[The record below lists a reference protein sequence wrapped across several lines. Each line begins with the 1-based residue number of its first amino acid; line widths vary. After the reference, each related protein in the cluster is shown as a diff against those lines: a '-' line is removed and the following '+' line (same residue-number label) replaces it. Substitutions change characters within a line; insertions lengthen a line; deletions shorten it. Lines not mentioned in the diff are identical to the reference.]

1 MSLTTQLQTMLAMIG
16 MGSWIGVALDTY
28 GRFLQRSK
36 RARLIVFV
44 NDILF
49 WLLQSL
55 IIFYVL
61 LLINQG
67 ELRFY
72 IFLAILCGY
81 AAYQS
86 LFRNMYLKLLEA
98 MIHLCI
104 ALYRFCVRTCYY
116 VIVQP
121 IRWLFHLL
129 LLTLLFIWK
138 MAVFIFK
145 ALYRCIF
152 LLLTPIRLLGK
163 WLWMMV
169 PSTWRKPFAKIF
181 HLLTGVIQKGKNIMI
196 RWSLKLRK

>member
-16 MGSWIGVALDTY
+16 MGSWVGAALDTY

-61 LLINQG
+61 LLINEG

-86 LFRNMYLKLLEA
+86 LFRSTYLKLLELT
-98 MIHLCI
+98 IRFFT
-104 ALYRFCVRTCYY
+104 ALYRFIVRTCYY
-116 VIVQP
+116 VIIQP
-121 IRWLFHLL
+121 IRWLFRLL
-129 LLTLLFIWK
+129 LLTLLLLCKIVVLILK
-138 MAVFIFK
+138 T
-145 ALYRCIF
+145 LYRCVV
-152 LLLTPIRLLGK
+152 LLLKPICTLGK
-163 WLWMMV
+163 WIWMIV
-169 PSTWRKPFAKIF
+169 PLKWRKPFAKIF
-181 HLLTGVIQKGKNIMI
+181 HQLAGVIRKGKNMII
-196 RWSLKLRK
+196 RWSSKFRK

>member
-1 MSLTTQLQTMLAMIG
+1 MSLTTQLETMLAMIG
-16 MGSWIGVALDTY
+16 MGSWVGAALDTY

-36 RARLIVFV
+36 RARLVVFV

-49 WLLQSL
+49 WFLQGL

-61 LLINQG
+61 LLMNEG
-67 ELRFY
+67 ELRLY

-86 LFRNMYLKLLEA
+86 LFRSTYLKLLELT
-98 MIHLCI
+98 IRFFT
-104 ALYRFCVRTCYY
+104 ALYRFFVRTCYY
-116 VIVQP
+116 VIIQP

-138 MAVFIFK
+138 MIVFIFK

-163 WLWMMV
+163 WFWMIV
-169 PSTWRKPFAKIF
+169 PPTWKKPFAKIL
-181 HLLTGVIQKGKNIMI
+181 HLLAGVIQKGKNMII
-196 RWSLKLRK
+196 RWSSKFRK